1 MQTIAEAHG
10 ASARQ
15 VALAFLTRDPSVF
28 AIPKA
33 SSAEHA
39 AENAAA
45 GKLTLGGDEI
55 AALDKRFPRGPKPRS
70 LPMLTGA
77 AEPRVAIAHIGC
89 LFSGLVDRPIC
100 RFLAASPDSIISAS
114 EFNCDPAICR
124 SRQAGPC
131 SIAFAGEQARR
142 TCRARARRPAVPRHR
157 ADPGSTVFLGISDV
171 TAKYLSATLPS
182 IEIAWI
188 RFLVF
193 ALIMSPAMLPG
204 SPLYA
209 LRTKRPGLQV
219 MRGVALL
226 LSSLFFI
233 SGLRFLPIAEASAT
247 GFVSPLFV
255 TALSILF
262 LGERVGVRRWLATA
276 VGLIGV
282 LIILRPGS
290 SAFHP
295 AAFFPLVSA
304 LAWACTLIMTRMMS
318 GREHA
323 ITTMTYSSIAGVC
336 MLCALVP
343 FVWVAPTWH
352 DILFGIL
359 IGLAST
365 AGQWIVVLA
374 FRYADASVLA
384 PFSYTQL
391 LWVSI
396 LGFLIFGEVP
406 DIWTVVG
413 AAFIVASGLYT
424 AHRER
429 SRRSQLLAL
438 RGEPSPNA

>member
-1 MQTIAEAHG
+1 M
-10 ASARQ
+10 
-15 VALAFLTRDPSVF
+15 
-28 AIPKA
+28 
-33 SSAEHA
+33 
-39 AENAAA
+39 
-45 GKLTLGGDEI
+45 
-55 AALDKRFPRGPKPRS
+55 
-70 LPMLTGA
+70 
-77 AEPRVAIAHIGC
+77 AHIGF
-89 LFSGLVDRPIC
+89 LFSDLVDRGQLSLFSC
-100 RFLAASPDSIISAS
+100 SRFDNCPSFTVTPRPAAAARLDSAPLPSPEKKSAV
-114 EFNCDPAICR
+114 PTA
-124 SRQAGPC
+124 P
-131 SIAFAGEQARR
+131 
-142 TCRARARRPAVPRHR
+142 ARADRPFRGIALIL
-157 ADPGSTVFLGISDV
+157 ASTVFLGASDV

-182 IEIAWI
+182 IEIAWV

-204 SPLYA
+204 SPLFA
-209 LRTKRPGLQV
+209 LRSERPGLQL

-226 LSSLFFI
+226 SSSLFFI

-247 GFVSPLFV
+247 GFIAPLFV
-255 TALSILF
+255 TALSIAF
-262 LGERVGVRRWLATA
+262 LGETVGVRRWLATG

-295 AAFFPLVSA
+295 AAFFPIVSA

-318 GREHA
+318 GRERA

-336 MLCALVP
+336 IGSALVP
-343 FVWVAPTWH
+343 FVWVVPTWH

-359 IGLAST
+359 IGVAST

-396 LGFLIFGEVP
+396 LGFLVFGEVP
-406 DIWTVVG
+406 DVWTVTG
-413 AAFIVASGLYT
+413 AVFIVASGLYT

-429 SRRSQLLAL
+429 VRRSQILVQA
-438 RGEPSPNA
+438 EPSPNA

>member
-1 MQTIAEAHG
+1 VT
-10 ASARQ
+10 
-15 VALAFLTRDPSVF
+15 P
-28 AIPKA
+28 PP
-33 SSAEHA
+33 
-39 AENAAA
+39 AAA
-45 GKLTLGGDEI
+45 
-55 AALDKRFPRGPKPRS
+55 ARLDSAP
-70 LPMLTGA
+70 LPLPEKKSTA
-77 AEPRVAIAHIGC
+77 RVAPARA
-89 LFSGLVDRPIC
+89 DRPFRGIALI
-100 RFLAASPDSIISAS
+100 LA
-114 EFNCDPAICR
+114 
-124 SRQAGPC
+124 
-131 SIAFAGEQARR
+131 
-142 TCRARARRPAVPRHR
+142 
-157 ADPGSTVFLGISDV
+157 STVFLGASDV

-193 ALIMSPAMLPG
+193 SLIMVPAMLPG
-204 SPLYA
+204 SPLFA
-209 LRTKRPGLQV
+209 LRTGRPGLQV
-219 MRGVALL
+219 MRGIVLL
-226 LSSLFFI
+226 SSSLFFI

-247 GFVSPLFV
+247 GFVAPLFV
-255 TALSILF
+255 TALSIVF
-262 LGERVGVRRWLATA
+262 LRESVGVRRWLATA

-295 AAFFPLVSA
+295 AAFFPIVSA
-304 LAWACTLIMTRMMS
+304 LAWACTLIMTRMLS

-323 ITTMTYSSIAGVC
+323 ITTMAYSSIVGVC
-336 MLCALVP
+336 VISALVP

-352 DILFGIL
+352 DILFGIF
-359 IGLAST
+359 IGVAST

-406 DIWTVVG
+406 DIWTVTG

-429 SRRSQLLAL
+429 VRRSQLLAL
-438 RGEPSPNA
+438 PAEPSPNA

>member
-1 MQTIAEAHG
+1 
-10 ASARQ
+10 
-15 VALAFLTRDPSVF
+15 VTRP
-28 AIPKA
+28 
-33 SSAEHA
+33 
-39 AENAAA
+39 AAA
-45 GKLTLGGDEI
+45 FKLDSAPLPLPEE
-55 AALDKRFPRGPKPRS
+55 KP
-70 LPMLTGA
+70 A
-77 AEPRVAIAHIGC
+77 KVAPARA
-89 LFSGLVDRPIC
+89 DRPFRGIALI
-100 RFLAASPDSIISAS
+100 LA
-114 EFNCDPAICR
+114 
-124 SRQAGPC
+124 
-131 SIAFAGEQARR
+131 
-142 TCRARARRPAVPRHR
+142 
-157 ADPGSTVFLGISDV
+157 STVFLGASDV

-193 ALIMSPAMLPG
+193 ALIMVPAMVPR
-204 SPLYA
+204 SPVYS
-209 LRTKRPGLQV
+209 LRTGQPGLQLL
-219 MRGVALL
+219 RGAALL
-226 LSSLFFI
+226 SSSLFFI

-262 LGERVGVRRWLATA
+262 LGERVGLRRWLATA

-282 LIILRPGS
+282 MIILRPGT

-304 LAWACTLIMTRMMS
+304 LGWACTLIMTRMMS
-318 GREHA
+318 GKEHA
-323 ITTMTYSSIAGVC
+323 STVMTYSSIAGVII
-336 MLCALVP
+336 LTALVP

-359 IGLAST
+359 IGIAST

-384 PFSYTQL
+384 PFSYSQL

-396 LGFLIFGEVP
+396 LGFWVFGEVP
-406 DIWTVVG
+406 DVWTITG
-413 AAFIVASGLYT
+413 AIFIVASGLYT

-429 SRRSQLLAL
+429 LRRSQLLVQAEL
-438 RGEPSPNA
+438 SPNA

>member
-1 MQTIAEAHG
+1 MAFRSSQKGVAETDRELRKVGTRLDTAPLPLSEKKQAHR
-10 ASARQ
+10 AAPAR
-15 VALAFLTRDPSVF
+15 A
-28 AIPKA
+28 
-33 SSAEHA
+33 
-39 AENAAA
+39 
-45 GKLTLGGDEI
+45 
-55 AALDKRFPRGPKPRS
+55 
-70 LPMLTGA
+70 
-77 AEPRVAIAHIGC
+77 
-89 LFSGLVDRPIC
+89 DRPFRGIALI
-100 RFLAASPDSIISAS
+100 LA
-114 EFNCDPAICR
+114 
-124 SRQAGPC
+124 
-131 SIAFAGEQARR
+131 
-142 TCRARARRPAVPRHR
+142 
-157 ADPGSTVFLGISDV
+157 STVFLGASDA

-193 ALIMSPAMLPG
+193 ALVMSPAMVPG
-204 SPLYA
+204 SPLFA
-209 LRTKRPGLQV
+209 LRTPRPGFQLL
-219 MRGVALL
+219 RGIALL
-226 LSSLFFI
+226 SSSLFFI

-255 TALSILF
+255 TALSIVF
-262 LGERVGVRRWLATA
+262 LGESVGLRRWLATA

-282 LIILRPGS
+282 LIILRPGT

-318 GREHA
+318 GKELA
-323 ITTMTYSSIAGVC
+323 VTTMTYSSIAGVII
-336 MLCALVP
+336 LSALVP
-343 FVWVAPTWH
+343 LIWVAPGWR
-352 DILFGIL
+352 DVLLGIF
-359 IGLAST
+359 IGVAST

-406 DIWTVVG
+406 DIWTVTG
-413 AAFIVASGLYT
+413 AVFIVASGLYT

-429 SRRSQLLAL
+429 VRRLQLLIEAE
-438 RGEPSPNA
+438 RSPNA